1 MSIQIPPG
9 FAHCDIALRH
19 TQYQRDAHVTIG
31 VEPDNIYFE
40 AVAQAVGEAFDLALM
55 PRVDSQVQLRSV
67 TATVGQDGS
76 DPLVS
81 EYIPSTP
88 QIGGRSGD
96 STTVA
101 LAVLVSKVTNLG
113 GRRNQGRMFLPW
125 IVADTEVSELG
136 IITASVV
143 TSLQTA
149 CNTFRSTLLEYDV
162 PPVLLHR
169 TGATPVPSPTPIESF
184 RVSNVIST
192 QRRRQVRNP

>member
-9 FAHCDIALRH
+9 FAHCDLALRH
-19 TQYQRDAHVTIG
+19 TQYQRDAHVTLG
-31 VEPDNIYFE
+31 VEPEDIYME
-40 AVAQAVGEAFDLALM
+40 AVAQAVAEAFQVALM

-67 TATVGQDGS
+67 TATIGQDGG
-76 DPLVS
+76 DPIVVDW
-81 EYIPSTP
+81 IPP
-88 QIGGRSGD
+88 NPVIGGRSGD

-101 LAVLVSKVTNLG
+101 LAVLVSKLTFLG

-149 CNTFRSTLLEYDV
+149 VNNFRQTLVEYDV

-169 TGATPVPSPTPIESF
+169 TGATPVPAPTPVESL